1 MKNIMQTLPVVLIAL
16 FSSSCPA
23 YDEAVSLETLMNGLQ
38 ECLRQIS
45 TMSADVEVRELAEWH
60 PNHGEMEK
68 TQNVSK
74 FVLHRDEQRVEW
86 IGQSSTLNAEGLPI
100 EAAGFQIREICDG
113 QRYIRLHQFE
123 SSKGALTALI
133 KTDYRED
140 VERSLDHPRFCS
152 PLYGRIYGNSH
163 LDLHALLASGTTELH
178 QGQEEIKG
186 YNCYVV
192 AAQTP
197 HGLVTAWIAPEVGFN
212 AVKWSIVKSSANF
225 FNDQKLQEIDC
236 QAWDA
241 SFLVD
246 DIQTL
251 DDRHVITS
259 GTLTQ
264 KTIHSNG
271 FSTISS
277 HYLLTN
283 ADISPD
289 FNKIGAFQLKLP
301 EGTVVYDHDIPGI
314 RFEYVKGD
322 LVPIVDQY
330 AIDVIEGTASE
341 LREDAPFTETHNLPE
356 APPDA
361 SDAKEQDSIPI
372 PHLNG
377 NGGIPARRIIC
388 ATVLVLTG
396 AFAILFFK
404 TRLGREK

>member
-1 MKNIMQTLPVVLIAL
+1 MNYEPELRMKNIMQTLPVVLIAL

-225 FNDQKLQEIDC
+225 LTIRSC
-236 QAWDA
+236 RRL
-241 SFLVD
+241 SV
-246 DIQTL
+246 
-251 DDRHVITS
+251 RHGMPRSSLMTS
-259 GTLTQ
+259 KHWMTDMLLRAAHLRKRPFIPMDFQRSGGCPSYSWRL
-264 KTIHSNG
+264 IGHSC
-271 FSTISS
+271 
-277 HYLLTN
+277 
-283 ADISPD
+283 P
-289 FNKIGAFQLKLP
+289 
-301 EGTVVYDHDIPGI
+301 
-314 RFEYVKGD
+314 
-322 LVPIVDQY
+322 
-330 AIDVIEGTASE
+330 
-341 LREDAPFTETHNLPE
+341 
-356 APPDA
+356 
-361 SDAKEQDSIPI
+361 
-372 PHLNG
+372 
-377 NGGIPARRIIC
+377 
-388 ATVLVLTG
+388 
-396 AFAILFFK
+396 
-404 TRLGREK
+404 